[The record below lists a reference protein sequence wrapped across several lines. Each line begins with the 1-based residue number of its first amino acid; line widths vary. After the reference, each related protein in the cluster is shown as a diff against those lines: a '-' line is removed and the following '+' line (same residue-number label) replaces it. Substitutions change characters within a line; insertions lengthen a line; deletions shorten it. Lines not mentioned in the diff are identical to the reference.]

1 MPAVDSAEVSVSGF
15 WKEHKDVAQ
24 TGRRYKKQTN
34 RQAHMS
40 GSKKRSRIKMF
51 RAIAYTITW

>member
-1 MPAVDSAEVSVSGF
+1 MPAVDSGEVSVSGF

-24 TGRRYKKQTN
+24 TGQRYKTQTN

-40 GSKKRSRIKMF
+40 GSKKRSMTKMF
-51 RAIAYTITW
+51 RETGE

>member
-40 GSKKRSRIKMF
+40 GSKKRSMTKMF
-51 RAIAYTITW
+51 RETGE